1 LEGDIR
7 MSRPDTT
14 APDIPRKAARPLRWR
29 LTHHDA
35 SQAKLGKVLA
45 HNSTS
50 TEDAALFAAML
61 SLPNDGR
68 PVGSLRAS
76 QRSPATNMLAKN
88 VPAEPAARR

>member
-1 LEGDIR
+1 
-7 MSRPDTT
+7 
-14 APDIPRKAARPLRWR
+14 
-29 LTHHDA
+29 
-35 SQAKLGKVLA
+35 VLA